1 MDTTRFYLGFN
12 LTSGIGPA
20 RLARLIE
27 VFGSVEAAWNAPVSL
42 LMTSGLDA
50 KSIEAL
56 IATRARLD
64 LDAELAR
71 AERLGVRIL
80 CIDNLDYPELL
91 REIPQ
96 PPPLLYVR
104 GTLTT
109 ADEWALAV
117 VGTRGPSDYGR
128 EATRRVAGELAAA
141 GVTIVSGLALGIDAL
156 AHQAALESGGRTIG
170 VLACGVD
177 VPYPERNRALAT
189 RITTSGALVSEFP
202 LSTAPIPNNFPA
214 RNRLISGLA
223 RGTLVVEAG
232 ERSGALITVEFALEQ
247 GREVFAVPGNIFNL
261 KSAGCNRLIRNGA
274 GLITSASD
282 ILDGMDWTT
291 ATAQQ
296 EVRQALPDDPTEAA
310 ILALIDYT
318 PRHIDEIG
326 RATLHTAPTLSATL
340 TMLELKGYIRQAATM
355 HFVLVK

>member
-1 MDTTRFYLGFN
+1 MDTTRYYLGFN
-12 LTSGIGPA
+12 LTPGIGPA
-20 RLARLIE
+20 RLSRLTE
-27 VFGSVEAAWNAPVSL
+27 LFGSVEAAWQAPAGL
-42 LMTSGLDA
+42 LMASGLDA

-56 IATRARLD
+56 LTTRERVD
-64 LDAELAR
+64 LDRELAR
-71 AERLGVRIL
+71 AERLGVQIL
-80 CIDNLDYPELL
+80 CIDNPAYPDLL
-91 REIPQ
+91 RQTPQ
-96 PPPLLYVR
+96 PPPLIYIR
-104 GTLTT
+104 GSLTS

-177 VPYPERNRALAT
+177 VPYPERNRGLAEQ
-189 RITTSGALVSEFP
+189 ISENGALISEYP
-202 LSTAPIPNNFPA
+202 LGIAPIPNNFPA
-214 RNRLISGLA
+214 RNRVISGLA

-247 GREVFAVPGNIFNL
+247 GREVFAVPGPIFNP

-274 GLITSASD
+274 TLVTCAND
-282 ILDGMDWTT
+282 MLEGMNWTT

-296 EVRQALPDDPTEAA
+296 EARQVLPDDPTEAA
-310 ILALIDYT
+310 ILTLIDYS
-318 PRHIDEIG
+318 PRHIDEIS
-326 RATLHTAPTLSATL
+326 RASQHAPPTVSATL
-340 TMLELKGYIRQAATM
+340 AMLELKGYIRQAGVM
-355 HFVLVK
+355 QYVLRK